1 MKRIILVFIFIV
13 RFITCFSQDTIAVHN
28 EMKCLNQSTTVTT
41 SLDGIFLGWSPINM
55 DYAAD
60 YRTASFYLNEPITLT
75 ARSIVV
81 GDNLVVNGD
90 FEAGNT
96 GFKSDLKNNN
106 TNSIISTGEYKI
118 DSASMICSY
127 CPQSFPIKG
136 NYMYCKKFLNDS
148 TNLWQQQ
155 TIVKPN
161 TTYVFSVWVY
171 YLYNY
176 SYYNYLDFQFVV
188 NGKTIGY
195 PMHITSTQ
203 GGAWKQYYVEWNSG
217 SETTANLSIKE
228 GSDSYNNYDIAIDN
242 ISFASKDKIQYE
254 IFNISPVKT
263 PLPQKTY
270 IVCNDDNNPVEIDAG
285 ANCDSYSWY
294 SGEQTR
300 TIKVSYPSEYGVAV
314 VKDGCTFYEY
324 ITLKKQNC
332 TPGPPFKCTKKFYY
346 SAGQTETQLYYVDPK
361 SESDLSFVQLGPKAL
376 TYNGF
381 GYNRVDNYI
390 YAMRSLDDHIMRI
403 ASDGTTI
410 DIGHSGLP
418 KASGGNDYYFA
429 ADCDS
434 AGNFIVAYTT
444 GGKFLLYTIDV
455 LHGLPKIIDSTSIN
469 SDVSVADIACHPTN
483 GKIYSLDNNSMQP
496 IVIDRSAGTI
506 EKCGSSL
513 TILPNSITG
522 VNALFFD
529 SYGKLYGVDPSKM
542 AFGKIDIN
550 TGQSQVLSSNGLFLN
565 FADGCSCPYSIE
577 MQKTTDSKTYNS
589 GDTIT
594 YTFTIQNS
602 TNLYLNKVLFSDTM
616 NSKLKIID
624 ILNLKSGTIRKGT
637 GKGTNILV
645 VDDYIIP
652 KGQTIFSV
660 KVVASCKY
668 NYTSAIGNQAKLYKL
683 PQSIGVVLS
692 DDPSTV
698 QMTDSTFVD
707 IKMSNPPITIKISK
721 SDFIC
726 VGESVTL
733 EVNPALA
740 NCIWDGPDNF
750 TAIGPKQTIAIKS
763 DFQSGIYTV
772 HSSKS
777 ECSSNGEI
785 TIKVL
790 KPEKFNLGKDT
801 SICQGGKI
809 TYTIPINTTNVKWNT
824 GIFEKSITVSNS
836 GTYIAYA
843 NYSTCVSS
851 DTVNVTVNPLPIIN
865 IEYNKK
871 GICIGESLLL
881 NATGSI
887 ATYQWNKGVQN
898 NKAFTPSITDIY
910 NVTAT
915 DIHGCK
921 NLNSITI
928 PVLQLPKVVAQSS
941 EINVCMGKS
950 IVLQANGA
958 QTYEWDNN
966 AKSNESIHPTI
977 STTYHVTGTDEF
989 GCKNTSSVFVKVF
1002 KANIKVQ
1009 PHISTT
1015 ALCDGDIIYF
1025 WGTGIKTYKWN
1036 NQIVDSSKYI
1046 IKHSGCYT
1054 VTGYDAQSCIDVDS
1068 ICVTIKPL
1076 PQSPV
1081 ASSDTICYYQEY
1093 PTLSALGNDITWV
1106 NDATNVIDNF
1116 GNTFTPKTL
1125 ELGENK
1131 WLVYENNDGCKSIPV
1146 TSLIFVV
1153 PPSNIKIKTSDTTL
1167 CEHPKHM
1174 SYYKVDGPHNLFEWK
1189 LPVGIPWDFASN
1201 DSTIIGVSWDSQGVD
1216 TIQLVS
1222 TDKFGC
1228 INKTSQIVSIAPY
1241 PVADFSCIQHDA
1253 SMSITYHNL
1262 ADTSVI
1268 NEVNRPLMNTYF
1280 WNYDK
1285 SNDSLVNRDAS
1296 DNTIKYK
1303 YGYHDVMFIVRN
1315 EFNCVDTMIKTV
1327 FVDVFCSLYFP
1338 NAFEPENPS
1347 AELRL
1352 FRAKGLCLKT
1362 YEMTIYDFWGN
1373 TLWHTDKLMDGQPY
1387 EGWNGTY
1394 NGVPLKCDT
1403 YVWKVEATFEDGTVW
1418 KGNPIGLGR
1427 YSKFGNVLLLR

>member
-1 MKRIILVFIFIV
+1 MIVFSLN
-13 RFITCFSQDTIAVHN
+13 CFSQDTIAIHN
-28 EMKCLNQSTTVTT
+28 ESKCINQNYSVTT
-41 SLDGIFLGWSPINM
+41 TLNGIFLGWYPDITFPNDSKTINS
-55 DYAAD
+55 YF
-60 YRTASFYLNEPITLT
+60 TKQKNLT
-75 ARSIVV
+75 ARSVII
-81 GDNLVVNGD
+81 GENLVVNGD
-90 FEAGNT
+90 FEKGNT
-96 GFKSDLKNNN
+96 GFKSALKFKNPNDA
-106 TNSIISTGEYKI
+106 ISVGEYKI
-118 DSASMICSY
+118 DSKSLTCYNCIPSSPY
-127 CPQSFPIKG
+127 KG
-136 NYMYCKKFLNDS
+136 NYLLSKGLVS
-148 TNLWQQQ
+148 ATTNLWQQQ
-155 TIVKPN
+155 VAVKPN
-161 TTYVFSVWVY
+161 TNYVFSAWI
-171 YLYNY
+171 NY
-176 SYYNYLDFQFVV
+176 SFLYTYSNTYNIQFTV
-188 NGKTIGY
+188 NGKIVDSPKY
-195 PMHITSTQ
+195 VNSMQ
-203 GGAWKQYYVEWNSG
+203 GGTWAQYYVEWNSG
-217 SETTANLSIKE
+217 SDVSANLSIKE
-228 GSDSYNNYDIAIDN
+228 MLDAFNYYDIALDD
-242 ISFASKDKIQYE
+242 ISFASEEKMQYE
-254 IFNISPVKT
+254 IFNINPVKA
-263 PLPQKTY
+263 PLPQRGY
-270 IVCNDDNNPVEIDAG
+270 YVCENNNSPVLIDAG
-285 ANCDSYSWY
+285 ANCDSYSWNT
-294 SGEQTR
+294 GEQTQK
-300 TIKVSYPSEYGVAV
+300 IKATAPNDYGVKV
-314 VKDGCTFYEY
+314 VKDGCFFTEY
-324 ITLKKQNC
+324 ITVQKQNC
-332 TPGPPFKCTKKFYY
+332 TQGTPFKCNKKFYY
-346 SAGQTETQLYYVDPK
+346 SAGDTETQLYVVDPK
-361 SESDLSFVQLGPKAL
+361 SETDLTFVELGPKAI

-390 YAMRSLDDHIMRI
+390 YAMRSFDNHIMRI
-403 ASDGTTI
+403 SSDVSTY

-418 KASGGNDYYFA
+418 KPKGENDFYYA
-429 ADCDS
+429 VDCDS

-444 GGKFLLYTIDV
+444 GSKFLLYTIDV
-455 LHGLPKIIDSTSIN
+455 LHGLPKILDSISITSTAM
-469 SDVSVADIACHPTN
+469 VADIACHPTN
-483 GKIYSLDNNSMQP
+483 GKIYSIDNTTMQP
-496 IVIDRSAGTI
+496 IVIDRVAGTI
-506 EKCGSSL
+506 QNCGSSL
-513 TILPNSITG
+513 LLTPNSITG
-522 VNALFFD
+522 ANALFFD
-529 SYGKLYGVDPSKM
+529 SYGKLYGFDPNKK
-542 AFGKIDIN
+542 ALGEIDIN
-550 TGQSQVLSSNGLFLN
+550 TGESHVLSSNGNILN

-602 TNLYLNKVLFSDTM
+602 TNSNLNKGLFSDTI
-616 NSKLKIID
+616 NAKLKIIE
-624 ILNLKSGTIRKGT
+624 ILNQKSGTIRKGT
-637 GKGTNILV
+637 GVGTNMLV
-645 VDDYIIP
+645 VDDFIVP
-652 KGQTIFSV
+652 KGKTTFSV
-660 KVVASCKY
+660 KVVSSCKY
-668 NYTSAIGNQAKLYKL
+668 NYISAIGNQAKLYNL

-698 QMTDSTFVD
+698 QMTDSTFVT
-707 IKMSNPPITIKISK
+707 ITSKPPIDIKISK

-733 EVNPALA
+733 EINPSIVN
-740 NCIWDGPDNF
+740 CYWEGPNNF
-750 TAIGPKQTIAIKS
+750 SAKGPKQTIAIKS
-763 DFQSGIYTV
+763 ELQKGVYTV
-772 HSSKS
+772 QSDKS
-777 ECSSNGEI
+777 ECASNGAI
-785 TIKVL
+785 LINVL
-790 KPEKFNLGKDT
+790 KSENFHLGNDT
-801 SICQGGKI
+801 VFCQGGKV
-809 TYTIPINTTNVKWNT
+809 TYTIPINSVDNKWNI
-824 GIFEKSITVSNS
+824 GNIGKSITISSS
-836 GTYIAYA
+836 GKYIAYA

-851 DTVNVTVNPLPIIN
+851 DTVTVTVNPLPTID

-871 GICIGESLLL
+871 EICIGESLLL
-881 NATGSI
+881 NAKGIVAS
-887 ATYQWNKGVQN
+887 YQWNEGVQN
-898 NKAFTPSITDIY
+898 NIAFNPISTKTYRVSAVDF
-910 NVTAT
+910 N
-915 DIHGCK
+915 GCK
-921 NLNSITI
+921 NAYSITI
-928 PVLQLPKVVAQSS
+928 PVHQLPKVIAQSS
-941 EINVCMGKS
+941 EINICMGKS
-950 IVLQANGA
+950 ISLQAIGA
-958 QTYEWDNN
+958 QKYEWDNN
-966 AKSNESIHPTI
+966 AKTNESIHPTI

-1036 NQIVDSSKYI
+1036 NHIVDSSKYI

-1241 PVADFSCIQHDA
+1241 PVADFSYIQHDA